1 MKVLNGYVCNMSNYG
16 GSLAKGYI
24 LYETMGFVIEYLQEF
39 QHVSKR
45 IQDAKEEEGVA
56 REVLKG
62 IVEKVVLTPN
72 L

>member
-45 IQDAKEEEGVA
+45 I
-56 REVLKG
+56 
-62 IVEKVVLTPN
+62 
-72 L
+72 